1 MLYHLFV
8 PLEKLLSGF
17 RLFRYVSF
25 RAAFA
30 AILAFLVATYV
41 GPGIVKSL
49 AARKIAGTVS
59 TGNVIVDDE
68 RRRKSAT
75 PTMGGL
81 ILLIGVSLSSLLF
94 ARLDNPY
101 TWAAILSFLA
111 FGALGA
117 ADDWKKLTVPKSRG
131 MSEKMKLC
139 GQFVISIAVI
149 GVLYGFGSA
158 DDGLPWLRG
167 ASMKASPYPKEWI
180 KRHEVAPGEDFAAI
194 AGKYLGDASR
204 SREIAERNAG
214 LRRDGSIVE
223 PTPGTM
229 VELPQPLTDPN
240 DHHRADLQ
248 LPFSKK
254 FCFDLGLFL
263 IPFGLLV
270 IVGASNA
277 VNFTDGLDGLA
288 IGCTASVAV
297 TLTVVAYLV
306 GRVDFASDLH
316 LFHVPEGGELA
327 IVCAALA
334 GGSLG
339 FLWFNGYPASI
350 FMGDTGALAI
360 GGILGVVAVALRH
373 EVTLLVAGGI
383 FVTEAMSVI
392 IQRTWFKHTKRQA
405 IRAGVPNPTGRRFIR
420 CAPLHHHYQQT
431 PPPAGPMHENKVTI
445 RFWVVS
451 VVCALVA
458 LATLKVR

>member
-8 PLEKLLSGF
+8 PLEKVLSGF

-30 AILAFLVATYV
+30 AILAFLVATIV

-49 AARKIAGTVS
+49 AQRKIAGTVL
-59 TGNVIVDDE
+59 TGSAAVDDE
-68 RRRKSAT
+68 RQRKSKT
-75 PTMGGL
+75 PTMGGV

-101 TWAAILSFLA
+101 TVAAIVAFMA

-131 MSEKMKLC
+131 MSERKKVL
-139 GQFVISIAVI
+139 GQLVISIAVL
-149 GVLYGFGSA
+149 GVLYAHGSD
-158 DDGLPWLRG
+158 DDGLALARG
-167 ASMKASPYPKEWI
+167 ASMKASPWPRDWI
-180 KRHEVAPGEDFAAI
+180 KRHDVAEGETFASI
-194 AGKYLGDASR
+194 AAKYLGDAAR
-204 SREIAERNAG
+204 AHEVAERNAG
-214 LRRDGSIVE
+214 VRRDGTLVE
-223 PTPGTM
+223 PTVGTTL
-229 VELPQPLTDPN
+229 ELPQPLTDPR

-248 LPFSKK
+248 LPFTKG
-254 FCFDLGLFL
+254 FCLDLGLFL

-277 VNFTDGLDGLA
+277 VNLTDGLDGLA
-288 IGCTASVAV
+288 IGCTATVAV

-306 GRVDFASDLH
+306 GRADFASDLH

-327 IVCAALA
+327 ILCAALA

-339 FLWFNGYPASI
+339 FLWFNGYPASV

-360 GGILGVVAVALRH
+360 GGILGVLAVALRH
-373 EVTLLVAGGI
+373 EVTLLLAGGV
-383 FVTEAMSVI
+383 FVAEAVSVI
-392 IQRTWFKHTKRQA
+392 LQRSWFKWTKRRA
-405 IRAGVPNPTGRRFIR
+405 IRAGDPNPTGKRLIR
-420 CAPLHHHYQQT
+420 CAPLHHHFQQT
-431 PPPAGPMHENKVTI
+431 PAPAGPMHESKVTV
-445 RFWVVS
+445 RFWIVS